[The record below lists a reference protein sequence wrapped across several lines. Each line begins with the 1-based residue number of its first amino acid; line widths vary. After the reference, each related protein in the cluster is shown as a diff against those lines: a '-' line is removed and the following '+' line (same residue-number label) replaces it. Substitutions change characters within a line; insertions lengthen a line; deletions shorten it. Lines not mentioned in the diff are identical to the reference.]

1 MEKSLDI
8 CPSMRGATRN
18 DKKLAEVEALYYDV
32 ISFGATEYFLQD
44 YFDLESEKLLNEKIK
59 FLTKLRLHKEE
70 PDKYERPPFE
80 EEQKV
85 CEKYAEKLKNE
96 KKTGVKVD
104 IIH

>member
-1 MEKSLDI
+1 MLEKLL
-8 CPSMRGATRN
+8 PSGLFAGKER
-18 DKKLAEVEALYYDV
+18 KKAQIEALYFDI
-32 ISFGATEYFLQD
+32 ISYGATEYFLQD

-70 PDKYERPPFE
+70 PGKYERPSFE

-96 KKTGVKVD
+96 KKTGVKED